1 MRYDSAKTTAPAI
14 PNLGRGTECV
24 KLLPEG

>member
-1 MRYDSAKTTAPAI
+1 MRYNNTKPTTPAI

>member
-1 MRYDSAKTTAPAI
+1 MRYDSTKPTAPAI

-24 KLLPEG
+24 KLLPKG

>member
-1 MRYDSAKTTAPAI
+1 MRYDNTKPTAPAT

-24 KLLPEG
+24 KLLPKG